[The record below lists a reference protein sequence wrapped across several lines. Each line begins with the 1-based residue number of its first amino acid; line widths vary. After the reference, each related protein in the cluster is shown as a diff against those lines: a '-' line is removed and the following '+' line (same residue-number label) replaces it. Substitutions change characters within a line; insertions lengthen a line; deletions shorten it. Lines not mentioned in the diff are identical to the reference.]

1 MTSTD
6 NLESKQQQDSSPIS
20 NVNCFASATTS
31 FSLVCM
37 KAASS
42 DNITQFTKSGLS
54 RNQL

>member
-31 FSLVCM
+31 FSSVCM